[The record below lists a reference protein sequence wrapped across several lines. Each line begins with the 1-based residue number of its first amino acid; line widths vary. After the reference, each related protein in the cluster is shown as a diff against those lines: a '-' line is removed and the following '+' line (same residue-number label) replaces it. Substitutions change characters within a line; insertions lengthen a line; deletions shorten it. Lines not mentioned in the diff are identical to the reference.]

1 MSIQLTESV
10 LVVDAITVILG
21 KSQTLWIPPLIY
33 LFFSWGRMNS
43 AETMEDKEEMERVTK
58 LKECVIKVQS
68 SLKSI
73 VMNQKKQLEKDEEYQ
88 KRFYKLCNDIG
99 VDPFTQKKGF
109 LSGLLNKNLDEFYKQ
124 LGMRVLGVCLD
135 TRYENGGLI
144 KLSEIKERL
153 NSNSD
158 GTKAGHVQSADIR
171 MAVEK
176 LSVLSS
182 SLCIVHIEDE
192 EGGEV
197 EYIKSADMELSGDS
211 LKILAKA
218 NRRKGKLQVADMGHD
233 TNGKWKKE
241 LDLFVDQ
248 GIAWIDVH
256 EGLTTYYFPTIVF
269 ASS

>member
-1 MSIQLTESV
+1 M
-10 LVVDAITVILG
+10 
-21 KSQTLWIPPLIY
+21 
-33 LFFSWGRMNS
+33 
-43 AETMEDKEEMERVTK
+43 
-58 LKECVIKVQS
+58 
-68 SLKSI
+68 
-73 VMNQKKQLEKDEEYQ
+73 
-88 KRFYKLCNDIG
+88 
-99 VDPFTQKKGF
+99 
-109 LSGLLNKNLDEFYKQ
+109 
-124 LGMRVLGVCLD
+124 
-135 TRYENGGLI
+135 I

-158 GTKAGHVQSADIR
+158 GTKAGHVHSADIR

>member
-158 GTKAGHVQSADIR
+158 GTKAGHVHSADIR